1 MCFFLFAF
9 WLSRTRAH
17 EASRALNA
25 ATHYCKAAQT
35 HTRSSHAHKN
45 KIEIDCSDARQ
56 RKTNGKEEQGIRGCS
71 STTVFVQMCVSFVEF
86 FIEEGREIA
95 AAAAGG
101 GGGGGGEGTGR
112 TGAVESV
119 GGFRFSKRKII
130 T

>member
-1 MCFFLFAF
+1 
-9 WLSRTRAH
+9 
-17 EASRALNA
+17 
-25 ATHYCKAAQT
+25 
-35 HTRSSHAHKN
+35 
-45 KIEIDCSDARQ
+45 
-56 RKTNGKEEQGIRGCS
+56 
-71 STTVFVQMCVSFVEF
+71 MCVSFVEF